1 MLTAEQNERL
11 TRVGPGTPMG
21 ELMRRYWQPFLPVA
35 KLDENPVQ
43 PVRLLG
49 EDLVCYRDLAGR
61 VGLVGRRCA
70 HRLVSLEFGIPDEA
84 GLRCPYHGWCYD
96 SSGQCVDTPLEPAHS
111 RLADRVRID
120 GYPVREMGGLLF
132 AYLGPL
138 PAPLLPPWDVFVW
151 PNAIRQIG
159 YTMIPCNWLQC
170 QENAADP
177 MHSVYVHGHLF
188 RYVLERQGLLEE
200 RASDRET
207 HRAFV
212 SMRMAEGFAGIE
224 TSVDEH
230 GIVKRTI
237 HKAELGAPRDLVRQS
252 AYLLFP
258 NYVRVGGPIRNEFQ
272 IRVPVDD
279 NTTLHINYAAY
290 VGPPGVEVAPQ
301 DVIPCYEVP
310 IVDPSGRPILDYVL
324 AQDMVAWWSQGV
336 VTDRTRERLASTDA
350 SLRVFRQMLEAQ
362 LERVESGLEPM
373 NFYPAGTDIGE
384 VIDLPPP
391 IGSAPFGPTALSRLA
406 YHRGY
411 FQDDADRYGPLVDQ
425 IIELSR
431 RAEASLGSGGDD
443 ADPAL
448 AASVGA
454 TGNSRG

>member
-35 KLDENPVQ
+35 KLDEDPVQ
-43 PVRLLG
+43 RVRLLG
-49 EDLVCYRDLAGR
+49 EDLVCYRDLSGR
-61 VGLVGRRCA
+61 FGLVGRRCA

-96 SSGQCVDTPLEPAHS
+96 ASGQCVDTPLEPEHS
-111 RLADRVRID
+111 HLADRVRIA
-120 GYPVREMGGLLF
+120 GYPVQEMGGLLF
-132 AYLGPL
+132 AYMGPL
-138 PAPLLPPWDVFVW
+138 PAPVLPPWDVFVW

-177 MHSVYVHGHLF
+177 MHSVYVHGHYF
-188 RYVLERQGLLEE
+188 RYVLEREGLLAE
-200 RASDRET
+200 RAADPET

-212 SMRMAEGFAGIE
+212 SMQMAAGFAGID
-224 TSVDEH
+224 TITDDH
-230 GIVKRTI
+230 GMIKHTI
-237 HKAELGAPRDLVRQS
+237 HKAELGASQDLVRQS
-252 AYLLFP
+252 AYMLFP
-258 NYVRVGGPIRNEFQ
+258 NYVRVGGTIRNEFQ

-279 NTTLHINYAAY
+279 TNTLHINYGAY
-290 VGPPGVEVAPQ
+290 VAPPGVDLDEQEVVPY
-301 DVIPCYEVP
+301 YEVP
-310 IVDPSGRPILDYVL
+310 MVDPAGRPILDYIL
-324 AQDMVAWWSQGV
+324 AQDMVAWWSQGDI
-336 VTDRTRERLASTDA
+336 TDRTRERLASTDS

-362 LERVESGLEPM
+362 LQRVESGLDPM
-373 NFYPAGTDIGE
+373 NFFPEGSDVGT
-384 VIDLPPP
+384 VIELPPR

-431 RAEASLGSGGDD
+431 RVEQVMSAP
-443 ADPAL
+443 PAP
-448 AASVGA
+448 AAAQPAG
-454 TGNSRG
+454 